1 MSVPR
6 TARFGVGLAATGHFL
21 IDMTVGALPA
31 FLPAFTALWALSDLQ
46 ASLLLGASLLASSV
60 VQPLFGMAADRWS
73 SPVLLWASVLVAAIG
88 LGAAGLAGGY
98 GVAFIL
104 IVGSGLGVAA
114 YHPEA
119 ARVVTRISGHRSAT
133 GMAWFMVGG
142 HMGFAAG
149 PLVAAAFVP
158 VLGPEA
164 TLVYLVPGL
173 LIAGLLVV
181 FARHVTAPETPRP
194 QASTTRVGDDAHHVP
209 GLVLL
214 LGVTTT
220 RTWAQW
226 GFLALMPLFLQDSRG
241 YSDREVGLVVF
252 LFAVTGAVGTVAG
265 ARLAERI
272 GGRRMLATSLPLV
285 TPLLGGFILVGG
297 APGLVLLALGGAVLL
312 ASFSVTVVMGQDYLP
327 GRIAL
332 AAGLMIGFG
341 SIGSAP
347 PGLAIMGALAD
358 AFGRE
363 SGLWM
368 AACMPL
374 LGALGALALPEA
386 RSREA
391 RL

>member
-1 MSVPR
+1 MSLPR
-6 TARFGVGLAATGHFL
+6 GSRAGVGLVAAGHFL
-21 IDMTVGALPA
+21 IDMSVGALPA
-31 FLPAFTALWALSDLQ
+31 FLPAFTALWALSDFK
-46 ASLLLGASLLASSV
+46 ASMLLGASLLASSV

-73 SPVLLWASVLVAAIG
+73 TPVLLWGSVLVAAVG
-88 LGAAGLAGGY
+88 LGAAGLAGSY

-119 ARVVTRISGHRSAT
+119 ARVVTRISGERSTT

-142 HMGFAAG
+142 HMGFSAG

-181 FARHVTAPETPRP
+181 FSAHITAPEPPRT
-194 QASTTRVGDDAHHVP
+194 AAVRAVDDGDNHVP
-209 GLVLL
+209 GLILL

-252 LFAVTGAVGTVAG
+252 LFAVMGAVGTVAG
-265 ARLAERI
+265 ARVAERI
-272 GGRRMLATSLPLV
+272 GGRRMLATTLPLV

-358 AFGRE
+358 GFGRE
-363 SGLWM
+363 AGLWM
-368 AACMPL
+368 AASVPL
-374 LGALGALALPEA
+374 LGGLAALALPGA
-386 RSREA
+386 RGQGA